1 ILVSGEKTWTFCG
14 TPEYVAPE
22 IILNRGHDFAVDFWS
37 IGILLYELLTG
48 VYERFVFIYSDHFSD
63 NIFFSSLSPPFQ
75 STDPLKTYNIILRGF
90 DAIGF
95 DEKIFSKY
103 AINFIRRL
111 CRENP
116 SERLGV
122 QKNGFLDI
130 KRHKWFAGYDWVAL
144 AKRAIKPPFVPNL
157 EGPTDTRY
165 FDAASQELSMRTDC
179 EPELNE
185 DERQKEANWDK
196 DF

>member
-1 ILVSGEKTWTFCG
+1 EKTWTFCG

-48 VYERFVFIYSDHFSD
+48 V
-63 NIFFSSLSPPFQ
+63 PPFQ